1 MTKPTTLLYRN
12 ILAIEIEQLLRSL
25 PCNGVVLFGSCN
37 DTTSDLSMRLIGMNT
52 PIIFAPLG

>member
-37 DTTSDLSMRLIGMNT
+37 ETTSDLSM
-52 PIIFAPLG
+52 